1 MTGPPA
7 VQRVLQ
13 VHTRYRQAAGE
24 DEVVAA
30 EKRLLEESGV
40 SVTQVM
46 FDNPRPG
53 GNPVSTVRLTQSIS
67 AVWSRAAAR
76 RVRDAIKANGSQ
88 VVHVHNTFVSASPSV
103 YGAAAACRVPVVQT
117 LHNYRL
123 VCPAATVYRAGRP
136 CTDCLGRAIPW
147 PAVVHAC
154 YRGSRAQSA
163 VVAATLAVG
172 RARGAYSR
180 QIGAYL
186 ALTRF
191 QRDLLVQG
199 GLPAEKIQVVPNF
212 LEPDPGVGHGPR
224 SGFLFV
230 GRLSQEKGLPTLV
243 GAAALLPG
251 TVRVAGDGPLAA
263 IVQAAGQKGDVEVL
277 GHLDKAAVFDQ
288 LRGATAMV
296 LPSVWFEGLPVSVL
310 EAYATG
316 TPVIASRIGSL
327 AEVVIDGVTGLLATP
342 GDDGDLA
349 ARLRWASEHSAE
361 MREMGSNARREYE
374 TKYRGGV
381 HLNALLDTYQRLIG
395 ASRRSADA

>member
-1 MTGPPA
+1 MTAPGT

-13 VHTRYRQAAGE
+13 VHTRYRQTAGE

-30 EKRLLEESGV
+30 EKRLLEDSGV
-40 SVTQVM
+40 SVAQVL

-53 GNPVSTVRLTQSIS
+53 GNPVSPARLAQSIS
-67 AVWSRAAAR
+67 AIWSRAAAR

-103 YGAAAACRVPVVQT
+103 YAAAHACRVPVVQT

-123 VCPAATVYRAGRP
+123 VCPAATVYRAGHP
-136 CTDCLGRAIPW
+136 CTDCLGRAVPW
-147 PAVVHAC
+147 PAVVHSC

-172 RARGAYSR
+172 RARGTYSR
-180 QIGAYL
+180 RIGAYL

-199 GLPAEKIQVVPNF
+199 GLPAAKIQVVPNF
-212 LEPDPGVGHGPR
+212 LEPDPGVTDGPR
-224 SGFLFV
+224 GGFLFV
-230 GRLSQEKGLPTLV
+230 GRLSEEKGLPTLV
-243 GAAALLPG
+243 RAAALVPG
-251 TVRVAGDGPLAA
+251 LVRVAGEGPLTPL
-263 IVQAAGQKGDVEVL
+263 VHAAGQNGDLDVL

-288 LRGATAMV
+288 LRRAVAMV

-327 AEVVIDGVTGLLATP
+327 AEVVKDGVTGFLATP
-342 GDDGDLA
+342 GDDRDLA
-349 ARLRWASEHSAE
+349 DRLRWASDHPGE
-361 MREMGSNARREYE
+361 MRQIGLNARREYE
-374 TKYRGGV
+374 TRYRGDV
-381 HLNALLDTYQRLIG
+381 HLSALLDTYRRLIAADG
-395 ASRRSADA
+395 SAGHA

>member
-1 MTGPPA
+1 MTGRQA

-13 VHTRYRQAAGE
+13 VHTRYRQAGGE

-30 EKRLLEESGV
+30 EKRLLEDAGV
-40 SVTQVM
+40 SVVQVM
-46 FDNPRPG
+46 FDNPTLG
-53 GNPVSTVRLTQSIS
+53 GRPVSPARLTQSIS

-103 YGAAAACRVPVVQT
+103 YGAAAACGVPVVQT

-163 VVAATLAVG
+163 VVTATLAVG
-172 RARGAYSR
+172 RASGAYSR
-180 QIGAYL
+180 RIGAYL

-191 QRDLLVQG
+191 QRDLLIQG
-199 GLPAEKIQVVPNF
+199 GLPAGRIKVVPNF
-212 LEPDPGVGHGPR
+212 LEPDPGVTDGPR

-230 GRLSQEKGLPTLV
+230 GRLSEEKGLPTLV
-243 GAAALLPG
+243 RAAALVPG
-251 TVRVAGDGPLAA
+251 TIRVAGAGPLALL
-263 IVQAAGQKGDVEVL
+263 VGAAGQKGELEVL
-277 GHLDKAAVFDQ
+277 GHLDKASVLDQ
-288 LRGATAMV
+288 LHGVVAMV

-342 GDDGDLA
+342 GDASDLA
-349 ARLRWASEHSAE
+349 DRLRWASQHPAE
-361 MREMGSNARREYE
+361 MLEMGSNARREYE

-395 ASRRSADA
+395 ASGCSTDA